1 MNSERKKFEF
11 ERYELERFE
20 RDRIALE
27 NQINLHQIQLDEIQR
42 KIKFLTNLLH
52 PNVSLSEIKLKGKDY
67 IIVKGSY
74 QIIDEQGN
82 KNRMSVFVGRKDDFP
97 QGKDDIKAKEIATEK
112 ILLLLQS
119 KFAKN

>member
-1 MNSERKKFEF
+1 MNSERKNF
-11 ERYELERFE
+11 ERERDELESFE
-20 RDRIALE
+20 IHRLQLE

-97 QGKDDIKAKEIATEK
+97 QGKNDIKAKEIATEK

-119 KFAKN
+119 KFAKK

>member
-1 MNSERKKFEF
+1 MDIERKDFER
-11 ERYELERFE
+11 ERYELERYELERLQFE
-20 RDRIALE
+20 KRIRFYQ
-27 NQINLHQIQLDEIQR
+27 NQLDEIQK
-42 KIKFLTNLLH
+42 KIKFLNNLLH

-97 QGKDDIKAKEIATEK
+97 QGKNDVKAKEIATEK

>member
-42 KIKFLTNLLH
+42 KIKFLMNLLH

-82 KNRMSVFVGRKDDFP
+82 KYRMS
-97 QGKDDIKAKEIATEK
+97 
-112 ILLLLQS
+112 
-119 KFAKN
+119 

>member
-1 MNSERKKFEF
+1 MNSKRKNF
-11 ERYELERFE
+11 ERERFELERFE
-20 RDRIALE
+20 IERLQFEKRIRFYQ
-27 NQINLHQIQLDEIQR
+27 NQLDEIQK
-42 KIKFLTNLLH
+42 KIKFLMNLLH

-97 QGKDDIKAKEIATEK
+97 QGKNDIKAKEIATEK
-112 ILLLLQS
+112 ILLLLQN